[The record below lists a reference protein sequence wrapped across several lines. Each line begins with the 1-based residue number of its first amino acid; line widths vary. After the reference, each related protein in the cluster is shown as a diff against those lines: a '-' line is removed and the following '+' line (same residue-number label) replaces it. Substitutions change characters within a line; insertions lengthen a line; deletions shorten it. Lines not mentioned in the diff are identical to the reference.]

1 MDARTVPAPSWASLA
16 GQAGAEGAHPR
27 SRSTLDVPSGSGP
40 EVRWGRPPLSLLG
53 DCCGLICGLWFVGMK
68 ETQ

>member
-1 MDARTVPAPSWASLA
+1 MDARTVLAPSWASLA

-40 EVRWGRPPLSLLG
+40 EVREPPSPPLLG
-53 DCCGLICGLWFVGMK
+53 LSGPRFERIEGM
-68 ETQ
+68 EEGTG